1 MHLRNI
7 YKEKELNEKATC
19 KNSLQVQ
26 TGGNRQIKRN
36 IKEYNLDVIIA
47 VGYRINSIIGTK
59 FRQWATKTLKEYL
72 TKGYILN
79 KKLIKK
85 NHTEFLKAIDSIQ
98 NLLPENIN
106 LDPKAILC

>member
-1 MHLRNI
+1 MHI
-7 YKEKELNEKATC
+7 A
-19 KNSLQVQ
+19 NSDKPV
-26 TGGNRQIKRN
+26 NF
-36 IKEYNLDVIIA
+36 YSLDIILA
-47 VGYRINSIIGTK
+47 VGYRTNSAKAIT

-79 KKLIKK
+79 KKQIKK